1 MLYKIQ
7 SWLLLSAFRLIG
19 PSLRLIGT
27 PFAEFD
33 IQRSQGKYTLFCIWH
48 EVNGAGFIYYRDRG
62 AGALIEASA
71 KGDLLAAVANH
82 YGIKDF
88 RITDNP
94 KDMQTVKGTIQFLKY
109 LKAGHDG
116 TIAIDGPNGPYHIIK
131 PGIFALA
138 QKTGHTIRPAGV
150 WYSRKFTWYWRWDKY
165 QMPLPFSKVYI
176 YIDKP
181 FSLPETL
188 DESTL
193 NPLTARLKETLDF
206 CMAEAERLGEAYSKN
221 DR

>member
-1 MLYKIQ
+1 MLKKIYA
-7 SWLLLSAFRLIG
+7 WLFISLFRAIGSTLKLIG
-19 PSLRLIGT
+19 E
-27 PFAEFD
+27 PFQEFD
-33 IQRSQGKYTLFCIWH
+33 LARASGKNTLFCIWH

-62 AGALIEASA
+62 AGALLEASA

-94 KDMQTVKGTIQFLKY
+94 KDIQTVKGTIQFLKY

-165 QMPLPFSKVYI
+165 QMPLPFSKVSI

-188 DESTL
+188 DENTL
-193 NPLTARLKETLDF
+193 NTLTASLKETLDF
-206 CMAEAERLGEAYSKN
+206 CMAEAERLGRADAESN
-221 DR
+221 R